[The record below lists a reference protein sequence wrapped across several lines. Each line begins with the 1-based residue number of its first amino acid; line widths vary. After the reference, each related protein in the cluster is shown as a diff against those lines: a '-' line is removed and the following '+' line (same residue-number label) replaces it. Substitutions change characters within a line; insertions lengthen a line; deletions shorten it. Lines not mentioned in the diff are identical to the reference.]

1 MVHRLNI
8 SNIIGLKS
16 KNNGGYEVITSE
28 EIKRRLWDGAN
39 ELRGSMDASRYKDY
53 MLGLM
58 FYKFLSDKT
67 LETFKVTSG
76 LGRMSEAELVEE
88 YTKAKAEY
96 GDQLNKMIQ
105 NVLGYY
111 VSPEY
116 LYQTWLKD
124 INSGDF
130 EVQKVT
136 DSLNNFERT
145 IAVSGDSADFKGLF
159 SSSTLDLTD
168 TALGSN
174 LNERSKNIKALIL
187 LFADLNMVA
196 LQKGDVLGDAYEY
209 LIGQFAME
217 SGKKAGEFYT
227 PRQVSEVMAQIVAK
241 TSDIKSI
248 YDPTVGSGSLLLT
261 VKKHLDADTQ
271 KNLSYYGQEKNT
283 ATYNLTRMNLLLH
296 GVRPEKMTIK
306 NGDTLS
312 QDWPEDPERPNEG
325 VQFDAV
331 VMNPPYSVKNWN
343 KAKLKVSDPRFEVAG
358 VLPPDSKGDFAFL
371 LHGLFHLGQHG
382 TMAIVLPHGVLF
394 RGSAEGEIRERLLEK
409 NYIDTIIG
417 LPKNLFTNTGIE
429 VAVVILKKNRKI
441 GEPVLII
448 DASHN
453 FIKVGKQNV
462 LREKDIAKIV
472 DTFVERRQEEGYSHL
487 ATREEILGNEFNL
500 NISRYIDAIEEEIP
514 HDVDA
519 HLLGGI
525 PINNIDDLEIL
536 QSIVPDVL
544 GQSLKEIREGYVKL
558 LKPIEEISKDILS
571 DPRIVAMSK
580 EIESKT
586 KSYSDKYFDYI
597 RNVDKVSN
605 LTHLM
610 EEMLVEMKAILSEFN
625 YIDVY
630 DGYQILAEI
639 WRNTLS
645 HDTEIIALSNF
656 YYAARSLERNMVTKG
671 QGDKKR
677 VEQDGWKGK
686 IIPFELVQS
695 ELLFEELQEIKE
707 LENRLETINA
717 RLTDIRES
725 LSEEDGEFDVLNDKN
740 DGFTEKNVKIELDQA
755 YQLVSSEEIKSL
767 EIYVDF
773 LSKEPKPKK
782 QEKLDFVSSHPEI
795 DLAQLET
802 NKDGTVGKG
811 KVIQRITALK
821 ESFTF
826 EYGSF
831 ESKLVEV
838 IQLLEEAK
846 QVKENL
852 KINNESL
859 VVKTNEIYP
868 ELTNDQIDSLLYE
881 KWFGTLVE
889 SLVGLL
895 ERSIKAELN
904 ILQMLDNRYTDTL
917 SAIDEES
924 RGLESA
930 FEALM
935 SELVVG

>member
-1 MVHRLNI
+1 M
-8 SNIIGLKS
+8 
-16 KNNGGYEVITSE
+16 ITSE

-76 LGRMSEAELVEE
+76 LGKMAEADLVEE

-96 GDQLNKMIQ
+96 GEQLDKMIQ

-130 EVQKVT
+130 GVEKVT

-145 IAVSGDSADFKGLF
+145 IAVSGDSDDFKGLF

-168 TALGSN
+168 TALGSD

-187 LFADLNMVA
+187 LFADLNMAA

-241 TSDIKSI
+241 TSDINSI

-261 VKKHLDADTQ
+261 VKKHLDEDVQ

-312 QDWPEDPERPNEG
+312 RDWPEDPERPNEG
-325 VQFDAV
+325 VQFEAV
-331 VMNPPYSVKNWN
+331 VMNPPYSAKNWN
-343 KAKLKVSDPRFEVAG
+343 KAGLKVSDPRFEVAG

-371 LHGLFHLGQHG
+371 LHGLFHLGQNG

-394 RGSAEGEIRERLLEK
+394 RGAAEGEIRKRLLEK

-417 LPKNLFTNTGIE
+417 LPNNLFTNTGIP
-429 VAVVILKKNRKI
+429 VAVIILKKNRKL

-448 DASHN
+448 DASHS

-462 LREKDIAKIV
+462 LQEKDIAKIV
-472 DTFVERRQEEGYSHL
+472 DTYVERRKEEGYSHL
-487 ATREEILGNEFNL
+487 ATREEILKNQYNM
-500 NISRYIDAIEEEIP
+500 NIPRYVEAIDEEIP
-514 HDVDA
+514 QDVDA

-525 PINNIDDLEIL
+525 PQKNIDDLKIL
-536 QSIVPDVL
+536 QSTVSDVL
-544 GQSLKEIREGYVKL
+544 GQSLKEIRADYVKL
-558 LKPIEEISKDILS
+558 LKPVEEVSNDILS
-571 DPRIVAMSK
+571 DPRIVKKSK
-580 EIESKT
+580 EIQSKT
-586 KSYSDKYFDYI
+586 KVYIEKYWGILRY
-597 RNVDKVSN
+597 VDNASN
-605 LTHLM
+605 LTQLM
-610 EEMLVEMKAILSEFN
+610 NEMLVEIKEILSEFK

-630 DGYQILAEI
+630 NGYQIVAEI
-639 WRNTLS
+639 WKNALT
-645 HDTEIIALSNF
+645 HDTEIIALSDF
-656 YYAARSLERNMVTKG
+656 YTAGRTREPNMVTKG
-671 QGDKKR
+671 TGNKKR
-677 VEQDGWKGK
+677 EEQDGWVGS
-686 IIPFELVQS
+686 IVPNELIAKRLYS
-695 ELLFEELQEIKE
+695 DELEEIVSKKTRIQEIENE
-707 LENRLETINA
+707 LSDLVEATKVEDSDEAHALGEILNEAGEAFEN
-717 RLTDIRES
+717 
-725 LSEEDGEFDVLNDKN
+725 
-740 DGFTEKNVKIELDQA
+740 
-755 YQLVSSEEIKSL
+755 KSL
-767 EIYVDF
+767 KAELKKASKGTVEHNLLKKVENLFVDKSV
-773 LSKEPKPKK
+773 LSKAVKAD
-782 QEKLDFVSSHPEI
+782 EK
-795 DLAQLET
+795 
-802 NKDGTVGKG
+802 
-811 KVIQRITALK
+811 ALK
-821 ESFTF
+821 EAVQERILT
-826 EYGSF
+826 
-831 ESKLVEV
+831 L
-838 IQLLEEAK
+838 
-846 QVKENL
+846 
-852 KINNESL
+852 
-859 VVKTNEIYP
+859 TNE
-868 ELTNDQIDSLLYE
+868 EIDNLMYE
-881 KWFGTLVE
+881 KWFGNTVNAVVGLVE
-889 SLVGLL
+889 IPL
-895 ERSIKAELN
+895 KTELST
-904 ILQMLDNRYTDTL
+904 LQMLHNRYADTL

-935 SELVVG
+935 SELVVR